1 MNHKNTKE
9 FLENINQLNNVDLRF
24 TKIIKETANSVV
36 VQLSGRSLNGSYVY
50 EDSQVSSYL
59 TDLRMAFDGNISYVG
74 GGNVYTYGEYIFEF
88 ENKSWVEGG
97 KKYSA
102 SGYEAFA
109 IGYGETWALM
119 YRMYR
124 GLLNQGNVYKNVG
137 LMLDGVEV
145 YFDDKHLFT
154 NIDYKDET
162 HHHFKGHNT
171 DCNRTYFCASFSC
184 YITESE
190 MMETYIEINKRV
202 LEHNIKVQGDKHSL
216 IKIYYKPCRDTSPYI
231 VYNMTDDS
239 FSGSFRVGDALLVP
253 LETKTT
259 RNRDL
264 LVQQFKIGDTFIN
277 KDGEH
282 KDNFTITDIE
292 YTVETGYRYKTVAKR
307 GATSVFSGIN
317 QLELLKI
324 KEPTVNI
331 ERTELLSVMKETYYV
346 VEGYTREDD
355 YEYSFGRSRNPY
367 KRGVRNFMCV
377 PHTISSFS
385 DNGVEIL
392 INDYEI
398 HYFIEKVLD
407 GKSQKDIIER
417 SMYVLDK
424 IKNIKRMDKEVSK
437 KLKAYNKMF
446 KGTDYGILDDEVKKI
461 GLDLINAQRK
471 CERELA
477 EGIEVIKMYGKTK
490 RKNIKLKAK
499 LEQLI
504 RILCSL

>member
-24 TKIIKETANSVV
+24 TKIIKETPNSVV

-88 ENKSWVEGG
+88 ENKSWVEDG

-124 GLLNQGNVYKNVG
+124 GILNHGIVYSNVG
-137 LMLDGVEV
+137 LRLDGVKV

-162 HHHFKGHNT
+162 HHHFKGRNT

-216 IKIYYKPCRDTSPYI
+216 NKIYYKPCRNTSPHI
-231 VYNMTDDS
+231 VYTMTDES
-239 FSGSFRVGDALLVP
+239 FSASFRVGDTLLVP
-253 LETKTT
+253 LKTKTT

-264 LVQQFKIGDTFIN
+264 LVQQFKVGDTFIDN
-277 KDGEH
+277 DKVN
-282 KDNFTITDIE
+282 KDNFTITNVS
-292 YTVETGYRYKTVAKR
+292 YSVERGFNYGTFAKR
-307 GATSVFSGIN
+307 GTSSVCSGIT
-317 QLELLKI
+317 QIELLKI

-331 ERTELLSVMKETYYV
+331 EHTELLDVVRSVYFTIESI
-346 VEGYTREDD
+346 REDD
-355 YEYSFGRSRNPY
+355 DEYSFGRSRNPY
-367 KRGVRNFMCV
+367 ENANIKFMCV
-377 PHTISSFS
+377 PQILSSFS
-385 DNGVEIL
+385 DNDGKIL
-392 INDYEI
+392 INGYEI
-398 HYFIEKVLD
+398 PYFIEKVLN
-407 GKSQKDIIER
+407 GSHQKQIVER
-417 SMYVLDK
+417 SKFILSE
-424 IKNIKRMDKEVSK
+424 IKNIKSLDKEATK

-446 KGTDYGILDDEVKKI
+446 KGTDYGILDDEVKSI
-461 GLDLINAQRK
+461 GLGIRTTQRK
-471 CERELA
+471 CEIALE
-477 EGIEVIKMYGKTK
+477 EGLEYLKIYGRAK

-499 LEQLI
+499 LEKLI
-504 RILCSL
+504 SI